1 MYKTLIKYF
10 FSSNNLL
17 EKKDNKDNKY
27 NFYNKKY
34 IKISPQMKEII
45 HLSTLRFINM
55 KIKEEKLRREKEK
68 LLSFLL

>member
-10 FSSNNLL
+10 FLSNNLL
-17 EKKDNKDNKY
+17 ENKDNKY

-45 HLSTLRFINM
+45 HLSTVRFINM
-55 KIKEEKLRREKEK
+55 KIKEEKLGREKEK

>member
-1 MYKTLIKYF
+1 MYKTLLKYF
-10 FSSNNLL
+10 FLSNNLL
-17 EKKDNKDNKY
+17 ENKDNKY

-45 HLSTLRFINM
+45 HLSTVRFINM
-55 KIKEEKLRREKEK
+55 KIKEEKLGREKEK

>member
-1 MYKTLIKYF
+1 MYKTLLKYF
-10 FSSNNLL
+10 FLSNNLL
-17 EKKDNKDNKY
+17 ENKDNKY

-45 HLSTLRFINM
+45 HLSTVRFINM